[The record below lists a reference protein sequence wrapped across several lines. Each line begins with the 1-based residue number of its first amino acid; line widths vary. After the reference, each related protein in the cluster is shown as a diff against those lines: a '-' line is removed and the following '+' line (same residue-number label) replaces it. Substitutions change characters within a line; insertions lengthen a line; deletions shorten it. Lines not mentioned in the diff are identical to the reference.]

1 MGTTDNKVYI
11 MFLCSRCE
19 AFGICSAL
27 PLKMEK
33 ISKIMIR
40 KSLGVVDKSIL
51 YGDCCTPEEYKEHF
65 TGCEMSLE
73 EIDDELDRALQNCL
87 FKQ

>member
-1 MGTTDNKVYI
+1 

-19 AFGICSAL
+19 VFGRCSDL
-27 PLKMEK
+27 PIKMEK

-40 KSLGVVDKSIL
+40 KSLGVTDKTIL
-51 YGDCCTPEEYKEHF
+51 YGDCCMSREYRDRLSDI
-65 TGCEMSLE
+65 EMTLD
-73 EIDDELDRALQNCL
+73 EIDGELEKALPYCL

>member
-1 MGTTDNKVYI
+1 

-19 AFGICSAL
+19 AFGICSSL
-27 PLKMEK
+27 PFKMEK

-51 YGDCCTPEEYKEHF
+51 YNDCCTPEEYKSYF
-65 TGCEMSLE
+65 LGGKMTLDQ
-73 EIDDELDRALQNCL
+73 IDDELEKALSSCL